1 MSTTKTSARDSALPR
16 KVYDYYLAMGVAVHI
31 HHDMARMEYVVSA
44 VAEGGASISKR
55 APDDADVTLLQ
66 LMLRGCVNEVM
77 TAGKKNQG
85 DMRVQALESEL
96 AKYKSVVKQLSFDLE
111 MQNTTPRAVAT
122 EADVRKQTLEMAA
135 EFLMDYGIIKSG
147 GELESVCNQMKK
159 LHPSKTATI
168 NAALA
173 KMNAA
178 FGGKQ

>member
-16 KVYDYYLAMGVAVHI
+16 RVYDYYLAMGVAVHI

-66 LMLRGCVNEVM
+66 LMLRDCADEVM
-77 TAGKKNQG
+77 SAGKKNQG

-111 MQNTTPRAVAT
+111 MQSTTPRAVAT
-122 EADVRKQTLEMAA
+122 EADIRKQTLEMAA
-135 EFLMDYGIIKSG
+135 DFLMDYGVIKSG
-147 GELESVCNQMKK
+147 TELESVCEQMKK
-159 LHPSKTATI
+159 LHPSRAATMA
-168 NAALA
+168 NAAS
-173 KMNAA
+173 KMQEM
-178 FGGKQ
+178 FGSKP